1 MASLT
6 FSPSLSL
13 SLSFFLH
20 LSPSILY
27 LVPLSGRICINEYLP
42 ITQSVLPN
50 AAYVRHDSYPSL
62 LTFPRNHLSV
72 CLNVKVTLFGSQ
84 AQWTPGGQVDIVLD
98 AFIFR
103 LFLSIPGPLLLYCP
117 PKTKGLFYSIQFCL
131 VYFFLLSKFPFQFLY
146 ILVSYFLI
154 RSLSPLTN
162 TSDFK

>member
-1 MASLT
+1 MSLTFFYLLNHVLTLFFLLVCIRKTYHPHHSLIQDVMASLT

-62 LTFPRNHLSV
+62 LTLPRNHLSV

-84 AQWTPGGQVDIVLD
+84 AQWTPGG
-98 AFIFR
+98 
-103 LFLSIPGPLLLYCP
+103 
-117 PKTKGLFYSIQFCL
+117 
-131 VYFFLLSKFPFQFLY
+131 
-146 ILVSYFLI
+146 
-154 RSLSPLTN
+154 
-162 TSDFK
+162 